1 MYLQFFLIFMIQYF
15 LFSPVSLNAKSV
27 KMRVMICDQRRK
39 SNESGSITLVSTGH
53 SLKKNSINST
63 INKIEDYTCSSEL
76 STRPVSSSTVDLESY
91 RTCTEGSQK
100 LGSTLESPMEQNA
113 SLKSDASLNVHK
125 DESNKKST
133 VTTSAIT
140 STPSDV
146 IRRCFARQKQVK
158 ELLNTEMIYIQSL
171 TVLNTTYIQGMM
183 ADLETPIYFRK
194 FKDSIEN
201 MIMSH
206 KKFLEEITR
215 IYILWGKSATS
226 TLDSLENNPIT
237 SPDYENFQMPFN
249 EVPYLKNILTLISE
263 KAIDVPYYC
272 TYCSLM
278 SRVLG
283 FSKGKNI
290 EKYKRLSIK
299 IVNDY
304 IVRHAETEMPEY
316 MISQALDTRF
326 ISLIQMPTARITRYA
341 LIVRSL
347 LDKMKDD
354 DALNEVGTLG
364 ERVIDELAEKCLD
377 VNSYIG
383 RAQEKQ
389 NKMKLFEQITGGC
402 IEKMMGKLFLDNLGA
417 PEFVGGYGV
426 IWMQNNQ
433 LYYEPLAI
441 FLFKTHIVCIK
452 LHQIRGPQVVFLIP
466 LISIL
471 NNFRREEIMA
481 TKMYTKYPFQ
491 IKIRFENRFREHEI
505 VLIFPSNY
513 EMHMWEVK
521 LNQFVQQL
529 KRRLPTQYYPYSNL
543 VQQYYESLESGLPFV
558 LGVSCPNDLDW
569 YKKCGKGEQNPDAT
583 IFIVRHFLTRI
594 NRCDQREIIMASK
607 ELAYKSTILIYIRRD
622 HRTLLEKELGA
633 LWSKELPLYHLEG
646 GLFVQS
652 TSMMNLKTKISTETQ
667 SLFSHFSLSTQKL
680 KKQKFKESFSS
691 GIRNIVKP
699 HPRIDFATPQIKKRS
714 ASHNHLVQKFIGWA
728 KERK

>member
-1 MYLQFFLIFMIQYF
+1 
-15 LFSPVSLNAKSV
+15 
-27 KMRVMICDQRRK
+27 
-39 SNESGSITLVSTGH
+39 
-53 SLKKNSINST
+53 
-63 INKIEDYTCSSEL
+63 
-76 STRPVSSSTVDLESY
+76 
-91 RTCTEGSQK
+91 
-100 LGSTLESPMEQNA
+100 
-113 SLKSDASLNVHK
+113 
-125 DESNKKST
+125 
-133 VTTSAIT
+133 
-140 STPSDV
+140 
-146 IRRCFARQKQVK
+146 
-158 ELLNTEMIYIQSL
+158 
-171 TVLNTTYIQGMM
+171 
-183 ADLETPIYFRK
+183 
-194 FKDSIEN
+194 
-201 MIMSH
+201 
-206 KKFLEEITR
+206 
-215 IYILWGKSATS
+215 
-226 TLDSLENNPIT
+226 
-237 SPDYENFQMPFN
+237 
-249 EVPYLKNILTLISE
+249 
-263 KAIDVPYYC
+263 
-272 TYCSLM
+272 
-278 SRVLG
+278 
-283 FSKGKNI
+283 
-290 EKYKRLSIK
+290 
-299 IVNDY
+299 
-304 IVRHAETEMPEY
+304 
-316 MISQALDTRF
+316 
-326 ISLIQMPTARITRYA
+326 
-341 LIVRSL
+341 
-347 LDKMKDD
+347 
-354 DALNEVGTLG
+354 
-364 ERVIDELAEKCLD
+364 
-377 VNSYIG
+377 
-383 RAQEKQ
+383 
-389 NKMKLFEQITGGC
+389 
-402 IEKMMGKLFLDNLGA
+402 
-417 PEFVGGYGV
+417 
-426 IWMQNNQ
+426 MQNNQ